1 MVLKIVLF
9 WFRHSPCL
17 KDFVFS
23 QQIWFDSFIN
33 HVCTLWTEPNFASCS
48 LVLWTIEMQFIY
60 KNIGWTQFL
69 HYHSGPIDTNGFIG
83 CQCVFLEIFFLNV
96 QFHNLLCRNS
106 KTDYSSNSY
115 FDFWMLKYSH
125 EWIQISVL
133 IGQKFFRILT
143 CWVS

>member
-33 HVCTLWTEPNFASCS
+33 HVCTLWTGPNFASCS
-48 LVLWTIEMQFIY
+48 LILWTIEMQFIY

-69 HYHSGPIDTNGFIG
+69 HYHNGPIDTNGFIG
-83 CQCVFLEIFFLNV
+83 CQCVFLEIFF
-96 QFHNLLCRNS
+96 
-106 KTDYSSNSY
+106 KMYSFTICSAEAPR
-115 FDFWMLKYSH
+115 LISH
-125 EWIQISVL
+125 QIVTL
-133 IGQKFFRILT
+133 IFECLSIPMNEFKFLF
-143 CWVS
+143 